1 MPLIRNGA
9 YEIRREGRTVG
20 TEEFAIEPRG
30 EEGLHLRSLA
40 RYHWPSRHRLA
51 IRQEL
56 GPSGLFLSL
65 SALLETEGDE
75 PVTGDFR
82 VEGETLLARIRRGED
97 DPRESRFAWHAG
109 DEIDFA
115 SPLFNQVAVSH
126 LDLEEGEA
134 RELRVHWVTLPGL
147 DIQPARER
155 YERRG
160 EDDVILP
167 VGRQRARC
175 YRLRVEGEEDVHESL
190 LWIDPR
196 GLVLRMCWSF
206 EGEEGEVILTRL
218 ESHE

>member
-1 MPLIRNGA
+1 MSLIREGA

-20 TEEFAIEPRG
+20 TEEFVIEPRG
-30 EEGLHLRSLA
+30 EEGLRLRSLA
-40 RYHWPSRHRLA
+40 RYHWPARHRLA

-56 GPSGLFLSL
+56 DRSGRFLSL
-65 SALLETEGDE
+65 SAVLETEGDE

-82 VEGETLLARIRRGED
+82 VEGETLRARVRRGED
-97 DPRESRFAWHAG
+97 EPRETQFSWQAG

-126 LDLEEGEA
+126 LGLEEGAA
-134 RELRVHWVTLPGL
+134 RELRVHWITLPGL

-160 EDDVILP
+160 DEDLILP
-167 VGRQRARC
+167 VGRQRARS

-218 ESHE
+218 ESRE